1 MPFNTKSEIP
11 KKIFQQ
17 ILLLITFTAILVF
30 ALFHLAPIFSAIT
43 AFFQLIS
50 PVLIGFAIAFVLN
63 LLVKFFEN
71 KVFISKKTKKTLI
84 KRPLSILLAI
94 TVILVIIT
102 ILVFLLYPQIKSSVL
117 LFTTNAPNY
126 INTLYSKINGF
137 LEGFP
142 TAKTIFS
149 ENWDK
154 LLLNSATFLTNLIS
168 SLFTMTINLTSGI
181 ITVFISIIF
190 SIYLL
195 AGKEKLIVS
204 LKKCLFAF
212 LSEEKAEKIIYVGS
226 LINDTFS
233 KFVSGQIIEA
243 VILGSLCFIG
253 MLLFRFDYAILI
265 STIIGLT
272 ALIPIFGAFIGAG
285 IGAFILLLISPLSS
299 LCFLI
304 FIIVLQQIEGNVI
317 YPKVVGTSIG
327 LSGFWVLIAIT
338 VFGGLYGIPGILLG
352 IPLFSVFST
361 LFTRAVDKKIQSKNI
376 NIH

>member
-1 MPFNTKSEIP
+1 
-11 KKIFQQ
+11 
-17 ILLLITFTAILVF
+17 
-30 ALFHLAPIFSAIT
+30 
-43 AFFQLIS
+43 
-50 PVLIGFAIAFVLN
+50 
-63 LLVKFFEN
+63 
-71 KVFISKKTKKTLI
+71 
-84 KRPLSILLAI
+84 
-94 TVILVIIT
+94 
-102 ILVFLLYPQIKSSVL
+102 
-117 LFTTNAPNY
+117 
-126 INTLYSKINGF
+126 
-137 LEGFP
+137 
-142 TAKTIFS
+142 
-149 ENWDK
+149 
-154 LLLNSATFLTNLIS
+154 
-168 SLFTMTINLTSGI
+168 
-181 ITVFISIIF
+181 
-190 SIYLL
+190 
-195 AGKEKLIVS
+195 
-204 LKKCLFAF
+204 
-212 LSEEKAEKIIYVGS
+212 
-226 LINDTFS
+226 
-233 KFVSGQIIEA
+233 
-243 VILGSLCFIG
+243 

>member
-1 MPFNTKSEIP
+1 MSFNSKTEIP
-11 KKIFQQ
+11 KKVFQQ
-17 ILLLITFTAILVF
+17 ILLLITFTILLIF
-30 ALFHLAPIFSAIT
+30 TCFNLTPILSAFTNFLNLLTPIF
-43 AFFQLIS
+43 
-50 PVLIGFAIAFVLN
+50 IGFAIAFVLN

-71 KVFISKKTKKTLI
+71 KVFVSKKTRKTLI
-84 KRPLSILLAI
+84 KRPISILLSI
-94 TVILVIIT
+94 TVIIILIT

-126 INTLYSKINGF
+126 INTLYSKINTF
-137 LEGFP
+137 LEDFP
-142 TAKTIFS
+142 PAKTVFS
-149 ENWDK
+149 TNWDK
-154 LLLNSATFLTNLIS
+154 LLINSTNFLTNLIS
-168 SLFTMTINLTSGI
+168 SVFTMTINFTSGI
-181 ITVFISIIF
+181 VTVFISIIF

-195 AGKEKLIVS
+195 SGKEKLITA

-212 LSEEKAEKIIYVGS
+212 LSENNAKKVIEIGNI
-226 LINDTFS
+226 INDTFS
-233 KFVSGQIIEA
+233 KFVSGQLVEA

-253 MLLFRFDYAILI
+253 MLIFRFDYAILI
-265 STIIGLT
+265 STIIGIT
-272 ALIPIFGAFIGAG
+272 ALIPIFGAFIGAA

-327 LSGFWVLIAIT
+327 LSGFWVLISIT
-338 VFGGLYGIPGILLG
+338 IFGGLYGIPGILLG

-361 LFTRAVDKKIQSKNI
+361 LFTVYVDKKIQLKDV